1 MDIFTEFSSTSST
14 LQPSVLLSDR
24 CVDQRTENNT
34 RGRVLTDA
42 FALNAPSLAV
52 VVVLLLLL
60 CWGYS
65 KRERHREAQ
74 RDTQR
79 ESSRQPGP
87 RGCG

>member
-1 MDIFTEFSSTSST
+1 MDIFTEFSSTSSA
-14 LQPSVLLSDR
+14 LQPPVLSDR
-24 CVDQRTENNT
+24 CTDQRNENNT

-60 CWGYS
+60 CWSYS